1 MEISS
6 IGQNIPFQSGGTNKK
21 QGDTGEGSFSEVLN
35 NALKKLNDTQVKADN
50 LSLELLT
57 GEVQDIHQV
66 TIAMEEAKLTM
77 QLAVEVRNKVI
88 EAYQEISRMQV

>member
-6 IGQNIPFQSGGTNKK
+6 IGQNIPLMSENKGEKQPAGG
-21 QGDTGEGSFSEVLN
+21 FSEVLN
-35 NALKKLNDTQVKADN
+35 NALMKLNDVQVNADN

-66 TIAMEEAKLTM
+66 TIAMQEARLTM

>member
-6 IGQNIPFQSGGTNKK
+6 IVQNIPPLSEKAAEK
-21 QGDTGEGSFSEVLN
+21 QGAGREDFFSEVLN
-35 NALKKLNDTQVKADN
+35 SALKKLNETQIKADN
-50 LSLELLT
+50 LSLEFLT

-66 TIAMEEAKLTM
+66 TIAMQEAKLSM

-88 EAYQEISRMQV
+88 EAYQEILRMQV